1 MRGST
6 RIGLLAVSAV
16 SLFALVAS
24 SALAGPRFWTD
35 KTKTILLRDVN
46 ATPKNQPDAGEF
58 VNNGNVVLET
68 SLGNITCTEIEFGT
82 TVVSNTET
90 LAKLA
95 LPFGVAE
102 GDNCSAPVVG
112 QVLTYFDTLTNGVVG
127 NATNSNVASV
137 TVTEPGGVKTATVND
152 LKFSQNIPTVGFCTG
167 NLNGITGTIT
177 NEEFVTEEKT
187 PNLNVQFTNVK
198 VPIESSGG
206 VGCPKEG
213 TLTGNFFLE
222 TMSTKTDNAFV
233 G

>member
-6 RIGLLAVSAV
+6 RIGLLAVSLV
-16 SLFALVAS
+16 CLFAFVAS
-24 SALAGPRFWTD
+24 SAFAGPRFWTD
-35 KTKTILLRDVN
+35 KTKTTLLRDVN
-46 ATPKNQPDAGEF
+46 ATPKNQPDALEF
-58 VNNGNVVLET
+58 ANNGNVVLET
-68 SLGNITCTEIEFGT
+68 GIGTITCTEIEFGT

-90 LAKLA
+90 LAKVA

-102 GDNCSAPVVG
+102 GDNCSTPIAG
-112 QVLTYFDTLTNGVVG
+112 QVATYFDTLANGAAG
-127 NATNSNVASV
+127 NATNGNVASV

-152 LKFSQNIPTVGFCTG
+152 LKFSQNIPGIGFCTG

-177 NEEFVTEEKT
+177 NEEFVNEEKT
-187 PNLNVQFTNVK
+187 PNLNVQFTKAK

-206 VGCPKEG
+206 IGCPKEG
-213 TLTGNFFLE
+213 TLTANFFLE